1 MLLQKI
7 IKILFPKG
15 FLTPQ
20 DLSGRQPK
28 TTVGANELNAPAQLI
43 KSICSGCTTSTGKFT
58 AESLEH
64 TVFTSSVTSII
75 NPEMMDDSFLLLVKG
90 TAAVF
95 LHAQG

>member
-43 KSICSGCTTSTGKFT
+43 KSICSERTTSTGKFT

-64 TVFTSSVTSII
+64 TVFTSII

-90 TAAVF
+90 TATVF